1 MSELSQTLF
10 QNTSKPQAVPA
21 AVALEDGTVFHG
33 TACGAKGEA
42 FGEICF
48 NTSLEGYLEVIT
60 DPSYAGQIITMTY
73 PQIGNYGVNDQ
84 DAQSAKPALRGLVV
98 RDMCTVPSNW
108 RSTKTLPEFLEEHG
122 IVAIEGIDTRAL
134 VRHVRDNGAMK
145 AVISTEDAD
154 DARLVQKAKDSQ
166 SIVGVNL
173 VETVSC
179 PAPFKMSVDE
189 LPESKA
195 FALTEAPEV
204 RYNVVAYDCGAKQ
217 SILEGLVRVGCNL
230 TVVPW
235 NTSAEEVLAM
245 NPDGVFLSNGPG
257 DPEAVEETYNQVQNL
272 LGKVPVFGIC
282 LGHQMISKACGAN
295 ISKLKFGHRGGNHP
309 VENLLTG
316 RVEITAQ
323 NHGFNLDFDSL
334 GQLIPEESGGETE
347 HHTDLRYWVEKKIAP
362 VVKNDRYGRIRL
374 THVNLND
381 GTAEGIALLDIPAF
395 SVQYHPEANPGP
407 TDAHYLFTAFTR
419 LMDGDQ
425 AYLDIDIAK
434 DRLDGWTFDQTATND
449 EAEEHSAS
457 TKEVQNA

>member
-1 MSELSQTLF
+1 MSELSQKLF
-10 QNTSKPQAVPA
+10 EHTSKPQATPA
-21 AVALEDGTVFHG
+21 ALALEDGTVFHG
-33 TACGAKGEA
+33 TACGAQGEA

-48 NTSLEGYLEVIT
+48 NTSLEGYLEVLT

-73 PQIGNYGVNDQ
+73 PQIGNYGVNPE
-84 DAQSAKPALRGLVV
+84 DAQSTEPALRGMVV
-98 RDMCTVPSNW
+98 RDMCTHPSNW
-108 RSTKTLPEFLEEHG
+108 RSTLSLPDFLKQHG

-145 AVISTEDAD
+145 AVISTEDID
-154 DARLVQKAKDSQ
+154 DASLVAKAKASQ

-173 VETVSC
+173 AQTVSC
-179 PAPFKMSVDE
+179 DAPFEMGAAD
-189 LPESKA
+189 LPASKD
-195 FALTEAPEV
+195 FALAAAPAE
-204 RYNVVAYDCGAKQ
+204 RYKVVAYDCGAKR
-217 SILEGLVRVGCNL
+217 SILEGLVRVGCDL

-235 NTSAEEVLAM
+235 NTPAEDVLAR

-257 DPEAVEETYNQVQNL
+257 DPEAVEETYAQVQKL

-282 LGHQMISKACGAN
+282 LGHQMISKACGAR

-309 VENLLTG
+309 VMNLLTR

-334 GQLIPEESGGETE
+334 GALIPEESGGFAE
-347 HHTDLRYWVEKKIAP
+347 HQSDLRFWVEQGIAP

-419 LMDGDQ
+419 LMDGDEG
-425 AYLDIDIAK
+425 YLGIDIAK
-434 DRLDGWTFDQTATND
+434 DRLDGWKFGAAPVACAQK
-449 EAEEHSAS
+449 EEQHA
-457 TKEVQNA
+457 